1 MEKLFADAS
10 YWIALVNPRDELHD
24 RAVRVTRQNASAQI
38 VTSEM
43 VLVELLNSFSD
54 AGRLRQAAGEM
65 VQQLRKTSG
74 IKIVAQSVQQ
84 FESALS
90 RYLRAADKSWSLTD
104 CASFQIMESEAI
116 QAALTYDQ
124 HFVQAGFAAL
134 LR

>member
-90 RYLRAADKSWSLTD
+90 RYLRAADKSGSLTD